1 MGAAMDDSARSA
13 DYRKLKACALELGFD
28 LFGVADVTVMRG
40 DFLLEPETRERFGRA
55 VSLGKRLSDAVL
67 DDIRD
72 HPTQLYFHHYRQMN
86 FFLDR
91 AAFVLADQIQKRG
104 FGSIAVPASQLIDW
118 DRQRAHLSHKHVGV
132 AAGMGWLG
140 RNNLLVNP
148 QLGSRF
154 RLVTVL
160 TDMPLE
166 ADRPLDRDCGSCRDC
181 LASCPAGAIKEMRE
195 EFDHQGCF
203 EKLKEFRKKGYVS
216 QFICGICVRDCRGP
230 K

>member
-1 MGAAMDDSARSA
+1 MDEFDGSAKPM
-13 DYRKLKACALELGFD
+13 DYRELKAQAQELGFD
-28 LFGVADVTVMRG
+28 LFGVADVTGMRD
-40 DFLLEPETRERFGRA
+40 DFLLEPATRERFGRA

-91 AAFVLADQIQKRG
+91 GAFVLADQIQKRG

-132 AAGMGWLG
+132 AAGLGWLG

-148 QLGSRF
+148 ELGSRF

-160 TDMPLE
+160 TDMPLDPD
-166 ADRPLDRDCGSCRDC
+166 APLARDCGACRAC
-181 LASCPAGAIKEMRE
+181 LAKCPAGAIKETRE
-195 EFDHQGCF
+195 EFDHQACF